1 MLVHHAG
8 YTDGWKD
15 KEFSLRI
22 IAHETSHMWFG
33 NSVTFKWWSY
43 FWLNEAFAR
52 YYEYFMAHQ
61 VNFSINQSNLIQI
74 GTTLVP
80 SVPSSVQSISWISSL
95 LCGSCNWLWSP
106 IPMLGLSR

>member
-1 MLVHHAG
+1 MLVQHAG

-33 NSVTFKWWSY
+33 DSVTFEWWSY

-61 VNFSINQSNLIQI
+61 VTFSFNQSNLIQI
-74 GTTLVP
+74 GITFVP
-80 SVPSSVQSISWISSL
+80 SVVSSAQSISWISSSL
-95 LCGSCNWLWSP
+95 YGSCNL
-106 IPMLGLSR
+106 